1 MDFLKINFFFDFS
14 YWLCLLVVCG
24 DIVSNPGPGSDRR
37 VRVLYSNIHGL
48 HANLDELAVA
58 RSDYDVLVC
67 AESKISDRRLLSELC
82 IPGFGCPEQRL
93 RNSTPGAQGMAL
105 YVIEGFRSFQQ
116 SKLKCCCHESCGFVL
131 Q

>member
-1 MDFLKINFFFDFS
+1 MDFLRINFFFYLS
-14 YWLCLLVVCG
+14 YWLCLLIVCG

-67 AESKISDRRLLSELC
+67 AQSKISDRRLLSELR
-82 IPGFGCPEQRL
+82 IPSWLWLPRTEAEELHTR
-93 RNSTPGAQGMAL
+93 SPGYGSL
-105 YVIEGFRSFQQ
+105 CY
-116 SKLKCCCHESCGFVL
+116 
-131 Q
+131 